1 MENSLAYARAQDQAD
16 PLKDFRTKFHLPEQ
30 EDGKTLLYF
39 CGNSLGLQPKKVSE
53 FISSKFEQIS
63 NLFLSC
69 NSNILLIIFQ
79 LFELYLLQLQQQKYF
94 LFPFYK

>member
-16 PLKDFRTKFHLPEQ
+16 PLKDFRTKFHLPKQ

-53 FISSKFEQIS
+53 FID
-63 NLFLSC
+63 L
-69 NSNILLIIFQ
+69 
-79 LFELYLLQLQQQKYF
+79 ELKDWAN
-94 LFPFYK
+94 